1 MALAHTPTK
10 ETESQPPLLVLL
22 PPPTYTFDMGNII
35 TVVVGEAQ
43 TKMAIHND
51 YIPKDSD
58 SFKAVRDG
66 AWIKS
71 EAKIINL
78 PAEDPKEM
86 AYYFDLVYARKLPT
100 TVYHGISLFGSSQLV
115 LPTSYIETLL
125 MLSRLYVLGERI
137 LDEPFR
143 NALLYEMTRVI
154 AFDTSSATRPTGPPP
169 EVVNTIYQGTTA
181 NSPARHLLV
190 DWTLHMVTTASTEC
204 NTRRSSSSTLRQHPS
219 IKFCSECLTTNTVA
233 FHCALGTMLSEFC
246 G

>member
-43 TKMAIHND
+43 TKMAFHND

-58 SFKAVRDG
+58 FFKAVRDG

-71 EAKIINL
+71 ETKIINL
-78 PAEDPKEM
+78 TAEDPKEM
-86 AYYFDLVYARKLPT
+86 AYHFDLVYARKLPT
-100 TVYHGISLFGSSQLV
+100 SVYHGESLFGSSQFV

-154 AFDTSSATRPTGPPP
+154 AFDTSSATGPTGPPP
-169 EVVNTIYQGTTA
+169 GVVNIIYQGTTA

-190 DWTLHMVTTASTEC
+190 DWYVAYGDHSHCRVHHGKEYLFDITTALF
-204 NTRRSSSSTLRQHPS
+204 NKILLQR
-219 IKFCSECLTTNTVA
+219 KA
-233 FHCALGTMLSEFC
+233 D
-246 G
+246 